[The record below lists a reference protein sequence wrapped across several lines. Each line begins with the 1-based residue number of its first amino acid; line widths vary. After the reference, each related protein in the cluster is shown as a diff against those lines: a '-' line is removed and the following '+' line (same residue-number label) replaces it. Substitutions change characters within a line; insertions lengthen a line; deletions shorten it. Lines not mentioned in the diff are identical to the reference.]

1 MHFCE
6 LITMYEIRFHGRGGQ
21 GAVTAANALAVA
33 GAIEG
38 KYVQAFPVF
47 GVERRGAPVTAFVRI
62 DEKEIDI
69 RSQIYNPD
77 IVIVLDMTLLSVV
90 NVTAG
95 LKKGGILVFN
105 TKKKPEEFK
114 YPDFKVA
121 TVDATEIAVRNGLG
135 TQTNPIVNTAI
146 LGAYAKA
153 VGNVKLESIIEAVK
167 QESPV
172 KKEENAK
179 AVSEAFENTV
189 LGW

>member
-1 MHFCE
+1 MLE
-6 LITMYEIRFHGRGGQ
+6 VRFHGRGGQ
-21 GAVTAANALAVA
+21 GAVTAANILAVA
-33 GAIEG
+33 GAGEG

-47 GVERRGAPVTAFVRI
+47 GVERRGAPVAAFVRI

-77 IVIVLDMTLLSVV
+77 VVVVLDMSLLTAV

-95 LKKGGILVFN
+95 LKKGGIIIFN
-105 TKKKPEEFK
+105 TKKRPEEFN
-114 YPDFKVA
+114 YPEFKVA

-135 TQTNPIVNTAI
+135 TRTNPIVNTAI
-146 LGAYAKA
+146 LGGYVRA
-153 VGNVKLESIIEAVK
+153 VGNLKLESVVKAVK
-167 QESPV
+167 EESPS

-179 AVSEAFENTV
+179 AVREAYESTL

>member
-1 MHFCE
+1 
-6 LITMYEIRFHGRGGQ
+6 MYEIRFHGRGGQ

-33 GAIEG
+33 AAMEG

-62 DEKEIDI
+62 DDKEIDI

-77 IVIVLDMTLLSVV
+77 IVVVLDTTLLSTV

-95 LKKGGILVFN
+95 LKKGGIVIFN
-105 TKKKPEEFK
+105 TKKKPTEFP

-135 TQTNPIVNTAI
+135 TATNPIVNTAI
-146 LGAYAKA
+146 LGAYARA
-153 VGNVKLESIIEAVK
+153 VGDLKLDSIVEAVK
-167 QESPV
+167 AESPV

-179 AVSEAFENTV
+179 AVKEAFESTI

>member
-1 MHFCE
+1 
-6 LITMYEIRFHGRGGQ
+6 MYEIRFHGRGGQ

-33 GAIEG
+33 AAMEG
-38 KYVQAFPVF
+38 MYVQAFPVF
-47 GVERRGAPVTAFVRI
+47 GVERRGAPVAAFVRI

-77 IVIVLDMTLLSVV
+77 IVVVLDMTLLGAV

-95 LKKGGILVFN
+95 LKKGGILIFN
-105 TKKKPEEFK
+105 TKKKPGEFS

-146 LGAYAKA
+146 LGAYARA

-172 KKEENAK
+172 KKDENAK
-179 AVSEAFENTV
+179 AVKDAFENTV
-189 LGW
+189 KGW